1 MHGKKN
7 NNRNN
12 INSSDWPMY
21 LYNAARR
28 SRADGEMPWRGQAET
43 RGPPGRLWLI
53 VRNKLPPSL
62 VQLKFNASKQQPPL
76 RYLCFKDFL
85 TFHFSVISTSHS
97 YANARSE
104 PCGVPH
110 ARSISLVAGP
120 GPAVAPAWPP
130 VCVRAPRH
138 TQVAPALGENWGE
151 KHETS
156 AGNFQNVFQKHFN
169 RTKNTKSLENV

>member
-62 VQLKFNASKQQPPL
+62 VQLKFNASSSRHSL

-130 VCVRAPRH
+130 VCVRARAKAHTGCAGPRWK
-138 TQVAPALGENWGE
+138 LGRKTWNKCWQFS
-151 KHETS
+151 KCISKT
-156 AGNFQNVFQKHFN
+156 F
-169 RTKNTKSLENV
+169 